1 MALQQADVPKVGFPC
16 EVEQVS
22 DEGDG
27 TQDGIEHHVTG
38 DADERSA
45 RRAKSDRFY
54 KDPPSKNGASS
65 IAGAGD

>member
-16 EVEQVS
+16 EIEKVS

-27 TQDGIEHHVTG
+27 TQNGIERNVTG
-38 DADERSA
+38 DAGERGA

-54 KDPPSKNGASS
+54 NDPPSKNGASG
-65 IAGAGD
+65 IAGAGY